1 MKKVVSIIV
10 ILCSVTLSYAQKVKL
25 ELNLKKGE
33 EYMQMMNMTS
43 GISQEF
49 QGQKMQVTVQL
60 KGALSYV
67 VTDVTAEGFQ
77 MDVTYKQLSIDMK
90 IPMAQ
95 KEMSYSSEKNDSTD
109 VMSSLLKGMTGTAF
123 QVLLSKTGKVLS
135 VQNLDKLFQKNL
147 KSISNLPADQLAQF
161 KGQLESSYG
170 KESFK
175 GNFEMITNIYP
186 EEKVKVGDQ
195 WQIENN
201 LQSGFVGNLNSTYS
215 LATIEKDYYE
225 IKGEGSIKTDK
236 STSLLETD
244 GNMQIDLNGKVL
256 SDIKIDKK
264 SGWIL
269 DATLQQTIDGAFT
282 MGVPMGDAKGMSIPV
297 HINNTIEYTDK

>member
-147 KSISNLPADQLAQF
+147 TSISNLPADQLAQF